1 MGTTP
6 TAVDSP
12 FTSYSDTTPQKRVI
26 TDVISLIDPS
36 DAPFIEAIGGLDG
49 AAGKFRFVG
58 EPGTTVEWLED
69 NLPALTTT
77 LQTTTIATDATSAT
91 VADASWFQAGHI
103 VLIDAQTFWVSAVNV
118 TTNVLTMTPLGGT
131 AISHATGT
139 TITIIGMARLE
150 GAASSTSPYTD
161 RNTGSNYTQIWHG
174 EIKASRTQAKLA
186 QWGIGNEF
194 DYQASK
200 VVPGLMRQMESHIL
214 RNSTKQL
221 GTASTPRVAG
231 GLPAL
236 ATANATSGASL
247 TKAKFQ
253 VPVRYIYED
262 GGMGGDGVIAP
273 VSTANF
279 EKIGGFYET
288 SAYLRITRDESVIGM
303 PPVDTIETPFGR
315 VKIILDRW
323 AVDATIYL
331 VDKKHAGMLTFDA
344 FRQEPLAKDGDYEKG
359 EVVGEFTFCLRQEN
373 AHGSL
378 TSVS

>member
-1 MGTTP
+1 MTA

-36 DAPFIEAIGGLDG
+36 DAPFIEKIGGLDG
-49 AAGKFRFVG
+49 AAGKFRFAN
-58 EPGTTVEWLED
+58 EPSTTVEWLED
-69 NLPALTTT
+69 NLPSLTST
-77 LQTTTIATDATSAT
+77 LQTATIGTDATSAT
-91 VADASWFQAGHI
+91 VADASWFQPGHI
-103 VLIDAQTFWVSAVNV
+103 IEIDSQTFWVSAVNT

-131 AISHATGT
+131 AASHATGT
-139 TITIIGMARLE
+139 TITIVGMARLE
-150 GAASSTSPYTD
+150 GDDSDASPYTD
-161 RNTGSNYTQIWHG
+161 RSTGSNYTDIFHA
-174 EIKASRTQAKLA
+174 EIKASRTQAKIS

-200 VVPGLMRQMESHIL
+200 AVPGLMRQIEQQVL
-214 RNSTKQL
+214 KNDTKSL
-221 GTASTPRVAG
+221 GSATTPRVMG
-231 GLPAL
+231 GLPAFV
-236 ATANATSGASL
+236 TANATSGASL

-262 GGMGGDGVIAP
+262 GGSSELVAP
-273 VSTANF
+273 VSPTNF

-288 SAYLRITRDESVIGM
+288 SAFLRIKREETVVGM
-303 PPVDTIETPFGR
+303 PPVDRIQTPFGT
-315 VKIILDRW
+315 VELILDRW
-323 AVDATIYL
+323 AKDSTIYI
-331 VDKKHAGMLTFDA
+331 VDPKHAGMLTYDA

-359 EVVGEFTFCLRQEN
+359 EIVGEFTFCLRQAN